1 MDISDLI
8 KAIRSQL
15 GMSQEAFAE
24 AIHVAFSTVNRWEN
38 NKSTPN
44 SMARMF
50 IADYCEKNGVDK
62 KLVAAIKKDKG
73 RR

>member
-1 MDISDLI
+1 METSELI

-15 GMSQEAFAE
+15 GLSQEAFAE
-24 AIHVAFSTVNRWEN
+24 AIHVAFATVNRWEN

-44 SMARMF
+44 SMARAL
-50 IADYCEKNGVDK
+50 IADYCEKNNVDK
-62 KLVAAIKKDKG
+62 ELIAAIKKDK

>member
-1 MDISDLI
+1 MEMSELI

-15 GMSQEAFAE
+15 GLSQKAFAK
-24 AIHVAFSTVNRWEN
+24 AIHVAFATVNRWEN
-38 NKSTPN
+38 NKATPN
-44 SMARMF
+44 SIALVL

-62 KLVAAIKKDKG
+62 ELIAAIKKEQ

>member
-1 MDISDLI
+1 MEMCELI
-8 KAIRSQL
+8 KEIRSQL
-15 GMSQEAFAE
+15 GMSQEAFAD

-44 SMARMF
+44 SMARAL

-62 KLVAAIKKDKG
+62 KLITAIKNKG
-73 RR
+73 R